1 MDLLLTTL
9 LTSPVLGVVGIVFA
23 LTLLGLLILPRQESF
38 ASLHILTRRA
48 SEGSEALPSLARRV
62 RMSFFGARVIAL
74 SVYAGLYYSVPRIL
88 LKWLCRR
95 AIRVL

>member
-9 LTSPVLGVVGIVFA
+9 LTSPMLGGVVGIVFA
-23 LTLLGLLILPRQESF
+23 LALLGLL
-38 ASLHILTRRA
+38 
-48 SEGSEALPSLARRV
+48 
-62 RMSFFGARVIAL
+62 IAL
-74 SVYAGLYYSVPRIL
+74 SVYAGLYYTVPRIL

>member
-9 LTSPVLGVVGIVFA
+9 LSSPVLGVVGIVFA
-23 LTLLGLLILPRQESF
+23 LTLLGLLI
-38 ASLHILTRRA
+38 
-48 SEGSEALPSLARRV
+48 
-62 RMSFFGARVIAL
+62 AL
-74 SVYAGLYYSVPRIL
+74 SVYAGLYYTVPRIL